1 MKWGLLVAKIHSS
14 IDSTIGNT
22 PLVRLNRTMPEGVDV
37 LAKVEYFNPAGS
49 VKDRIARQ
57 IIEAAEESGELK
69 PGGTIVEGTSGNTGI
84 ALAMVGASKGYK
96 VVLFM
101 PASMSKE
108 RRAILRAYGAELV
121 LTDPPLGMKG
131 AVAGAEEYVKS
142 HPDSVLARQFD
153 NAANVQAHVETTAEE
168 IWNDTDG
175 KVDIVVAGI
184 GTGGTITGVGQVLKS
199 RNPEIQIVAVEPVD
213 SPLLTEG
220 KAGPHIIQGIGAN
233 FVPSILDQS
242 VISEVI
248 DVEGDA
254 SLVASREAASE
265 EGLLVGISSGAALVA
280 AKEVA
285 SRPENA
291 GKTIV
296 VVLPDGGERYLSTK
310 LYEQYMD

>member
-1 MKWGLLVAKIHSS
+1 MATIHPS

-22 PLVRLNRTMPEGVDV
+22 PLVRLNRTMPEGVEV
-37 LAKVEYFNPAGS
+37 LAKMEYFNPAGS

-57 IIEAAEESGELK
+57 IIEAAQASGELK

-84 ALAMVGASKGYK
+84 ALAMVGAAKGYK

-142 HPDSVLARQFD
+142 NPGSVLARQFD

-175 KVDIVVAGI
+175 KVDIVIAGI

-280 AKEVA
+280 AKEIA

>member
-1 MKWGLLVAKIHSS
+1 MATIHPS

-22 PLVRLNRTMPEGVDV
+22 PLVRLNRTMPEGVEV
-37 LAKVEYFNPAGS
+37 LAKMEYFNPAGS

-57 IIEAAEESGELK
+57 IIEAAQASGELK

-84 ALAMVGASKGYK
+84 ALAMVGAAKGYK

-142 HPDSVLARQFD
+142 NPDSVLARQFD

-280 AKEVA
+280 AKEIA

>member
-1 MKWGLLVAKIHSS
+1 MATIHPS

-22 PLVRLNRTMPEGVDV
+22 PLVRLNRTMPEGVEV
-37 LAKVEYFNPAGS
+37 LAKMEYFNPAGS

-57 IIEAAEESGELK
+57 IIEAAQASGELK

-84 ALAMVGASKGYK
+84 ALAMVGAAKGYK

-108 RRAILRAYGAELV
+108 RRAILRAYGAKLV

-142 HPDSVLARQFD
+142 NPDSVLARQFD

-175 KVDIVVAGI
+175 KVDIVIAGI

>member
-1 MKWGLLVAKIHSS
+1 MATIHPS

-22 PLVRLNRTMPEGVDV
+22 PLVRLNRTMPEGVEV
-37 LAKVEYFNPAGS
+37 LAKMEYFNPAGS

-57 IIEAAEESGELK
+57 IIEAAEDSGELK

-84 ALAMVGASKGYK
+84 ALAMVGAAKGYK

-142 HPDSVLARQFD
+142 HPGSVLARQFD

-168 IWNDTDG
+168 IWRDTDG
-175 KVDIVVAGI
+175 NVDIVVAGI
-184 GTGGTITGVGQVLKS
+184 GTGGTVTGVGQVLKS

-213 SPLLTEG
+213 SPLLTQG
-220 KAGPHIIQGIGAN
+220 TAGPHIIQGIGAN
-233 FVPSILDQS
+233 FIPSILDQS

-280 AKEVA
+280 TKEVA

>member
-1 MKWGLLVAKIHSS
+1 MATIHPS

-22 PLVRLNRTMPEGVDV
+22 PLVRLNRTMPEGVEV
-37 LAKVEYFNPAGS
+37 LAKMEYFNPAGS

-57 IIEAAEESGELK
+57 IIEAAQDSGELK

-84 ALAMVGASKGYK
+84 ALAMVGAAKGYK

-142 HPDSVLARQFD
+142 HPGSVLARQFD

>member
-1 MKWGLLVAKIHSS
+1 M
-14 IDSTIGNT
+14 
-22 PLVRLNRTMPEGVDV
+22 
-37 LAKVEYFNPAGS
+37 
-49 VKDRIARQ
+49 
-57 IIEAAEESGELK
+57 
-69 PGGTIVEGTSGNTGI
+69 
-84 ALAMVGASKGYK
+84 
-96 VVLFM
+96 
-101 PASMSKE
+101 
-108 RRAILRAYGAELV
+108 
-121 LTDPPLGMKG
+121 
-131 AVAGAEEYVKS
+131 
-142 HPDSVLARQFD
+142 
-153 NAANVQAHVETTAEE
+153 
-168 IWNDTDG
+168 
-175 KVDIVVAGI
+175 DIVVAGI
-184 GTGGTITGVGQVLKS
+184 GTGGTVTGVGQVLKS

-213 SPLLTEG
+213 SPLLTQG
-220 KAGPHIIQGIGAN
+220 TAGPHIIQGIGAN
-233 FVPSILDQS
+233 FIPSILDQS

>member
-1 MKWGLLVAKIHSS
+1 MATIHPS

-22 PLVRLNRTMPEGVDV
+22 PLVRLNRTMPEGVEV
-37 LAKVEYFNPAGS
+37 LAKMEYFNPAGS

-57 IIEAAEESGELK
+57 IIEAAQASGELK

-84 ALAMVGASKGYK
+84 ALAMVGAAKGYK

-213 SPLLTEG
+213 SPLLTQG
-220 KAGPHIIQGIGAN
+220 TAGPHIIQGIGAN
-233 FVPSILDQS
+233 FIPSILDQS

-280 AKEVA
+280 TKEVA

>member
-1 MKWGLLVAKIHSS
+1 MATIHPS

-22 PLVRLNRTMPEGVDV
+22 PLVRLNRTMPEGVEV
-37 LAKVEYFNPAGS
+37 LAKMEYFNPAGS

-57 IIEAAEESGELK
+57 IIEAAEDSGELK

-84 ALAMVGASKGYK
+84 ALAMVGAAKGYK

-108 RRAILRAYGAELV
+108 RRAILRAHGAELV

-142 HPDSVLARQFD
+142 HPGSVLARQFD

-168 IWNDTDG
+168 IWRDTDG
-175 KVDIVVAGI
+175 NVDIVVAGI
-184 GTGGTITGVGQVLKS
+184 GTGGTVTGVGQVLKS

-213 SPLLTEG
+213 SPLLTQG
-220 KAGPHIIQGIGAN
+220 TAGPHIIQGIGAN
-233 FVPSILDQS
+233 FIPSILDQS

>member
-1 MKWGLLVAKIHSS
+1 MATIHPS

-22 PLVRLNRTMPEGVDV
+22 PLVRLNRTMPEGVEV
-37 LAKVEYFNPAGS
+37 LAKMEYFNPAGS

-57 IIEAAEESGELK
+57 IIEAAEDSGELK

-84 ALAMVGASKGYK
+84 ALAMVGAAKGYK

-142 HPDSVLARQFD
+142 HPGSVLARQFD

-168 IWNDTDG
+168 IWRDTDG
-175 KVDIVVAGI
+175 NVDIVVAGI
-184 GTGGTITGVGQVLKS
+184 GTGGTVTGVGQVLKS

-213 SPLLTEG
+213 SPLLTQG
-220 KAGPHIIQGIGAN
+220 TAGPHIIQGIGAN
-233 FVPSILDQS
+233 FIPSILDQS

-296 VVLPDGGERYLSTK
+296 VVLPDGGERYWSTK

>member
-1 MKWGLLVAKIHSS
+1 MATIHPS

-22 PLVRLNRTMPEGVDV
+22 PLVRLNRTMPEGVEV
-37 LAKVEYFNPAGS
+37 LAKMEYFNPAGS

-57 IIEAAEESGELK
+57 IIEAAEDSGELK

-84 ALAMVGASKGYK
+84 ALAMVGAAKGYK

-142 HPDSVLARQFD
+142 HPGSVLARQFG

-168 IWNDTDG
+168 IWRDTDG
-175 KVDIVVAGI
+175 NVDVVVAGI
-184 GTGGTITGVGQVLKS
+184 GTGGTVTGVGQVLKS

-213 SPLLTEG
+213 SPLLTQG
-220 KAGPHIIQGIGAN
+220 TAGPHIIQGIGAN
-233 FVPSILDQS
+233 FIPSILDQS

>member
-1 MKWGLLVAKIHSS
+1 MATIHPS

-22 PLVRLNRTMPEGVDV
+22 PLVRLNRTMPEGVEV
-37 LAKVEYFNPAGS
+37 LAKMEYFNPAGS

-57 IIEAAEESGELK
+57 IIEAAQASGELK

-84 ALAMVGASKGYK
+84 ALAMVGAAKGYK

-199 RNPEIQIVAVEPVD
+199 RNPELQIVAVEPVD
-213 SPLLTEG
+213 SPLRTEG

>member
-1 MKWGLLVAKIHSS
+1 MATIHPS

-22 PLVRLNRTMPEGVDV
+22 PLVRLNRTMPEGVEV
-37 LAKVEYFNPAGS
+37 LAKMEYFNPAGS

-57 IIEAAEESGELK
+57 IIEAAEDSGELK

-84 ALAMVGASKGYK
+84 ALAMVGAAKGYK

-142 HPDSVLARQFD
+142 HPGSVLARQFD

-168 IWNDTDG
+168 IWRDTDG
-175 KVDIVVAGI
+175 NVDIVVAGI
-184 GTGGTITGVGQVLKS
+184 GTGGTVTGVGQVLKS

>member
-1 MKWGLLVAKIHSS
+1 MATIHPS

-22 PLVRLNRTMPEGVDV
+22 PLVRLNRTMPEGVEV
-37 LAKVEYFNPAGS
+37 LAKMEYFNPAGS

-57 IIEAAEESGELK
+57 IIEAAQASGELK

-84 ALAMVGASKGYK
+84 ALAMVGAAKGYK

-142 HPDSVLARQFD
+142 NPDSVLARQFD

>member
-1 MKWGLLVAKIHSS
+1 MATIHPS

-22 PLVRLNRTMPEGVDV
+22 PLVRLNRTMPEGVEV
-37 LAKVEYFNPAGS
+37 LAKMEYFNPAGS

-57 IIEAAEESGELK
+57 IIEAAEDSGELK

-84 ALAMVGASKGYK
+84 ALAMVGAAKGYK

-142 HPDSVLARQFD
+142 HPGSVLARQFD

-168 IWNDTDG
+168 IWRDTDG
-175 KVDIVVAGI
+175 NVDIVVAGI
-184 GTGGTITGVGQVLKS
+184 GTGGTVTGVGQVLKS
-199 RNPEIQIVAVEPVD
+199 RNPEIQIVADEPVD
-213 SPLLTEG
+213 SPLLTQG
-220 KAGPHIIQGIGAN
+220 TAGPHIIQGIGAN
-233 FVPSILDQS
+233 FIPSILDQS

>member
-1 MKWGLLVAKIHSS
+1 MATIHPS

-22 PLVRLNRTMPEGVDV
+22 PLVRLNRTMPEGVEV
-37 LAKVEYFNPAGS
+37 LAKMEYFNPAGS

-57 IIEAAEESGELK
+57 IIEAAEDSGELK

-84 ALAMVGASKGYK
+84 ALAMVGAAKGYK

-142 HPDSVLARQFD
+142 HPGSVLARQFD

-168 IWNDTDG
+168 IWRDTDG
-175 KVDIVVAGI
+175 NVDVVVAGI
-184 GTGGTITGVGQVLKS
+184 GTGGTVTGVGQVLKS

>member
-1 MKWGLLVAKIHSS
+1 MATIHPS

-22 PLVRLNRTMPEGVDV
+22 PLVRLNRTMPEGVEV
-37 LAKVEYFNPAGS
+37 LAKMEYFNPAGS

-57 IIEAAEESGELK
+57 IIEAAEDSGELK

-84 ALAMVGASKGYK
+84 ALAMVGAAKGYK

-142 HPDSVLARQFD
+142 HPGSVLARQFD

-168 IWNDTDG
+168 IWRDTDG
-175 KVDIVVAGI
+175 NVDIVVAGI
-184 GTGGTITGVGQVLKS
+184 GTGGTVTGVGQVLKS

-213 SPLLTEG
+213 SPLLTQG
-220 KAGPHIIQGIGAN
+220 TAGPHIIQGIGAN
-233 FVPSILDQS
+233 FIPSILDQS

>member
-1 MKWGLLVAKIHSS
+1 MATIHPS

-22 PLVRLNRTMPEGVDV
+22 PLVRLNRTMPEGVEV
-37 LAKVEYFNPAGS
+37 LAKMEYFNPAGS

-57 IIEAAEESGELK
+57 IIEAAQDSGELK

-84 ALAMVGASKGYK
+84 ALAMVGAAKGYK

-142 HPDSVLARQFD
+142 HPGSVLARQFD

-175 KVDIVVAGI
+175 KVDIVIAGI

-254 SLVASREAASE
+254 SLVASREAASA

-280 AKEVA
+280 AKEIA

>member
-1 MKWGLLVAKIHSS
+1 MATIHPS

-22 PLVRLNRTMPEGVDV
+22 PLVRLNRTMPEGVEV
-37 LAKVEYFNPAGS
+37 LAKMEYFNPAGS

-57 IIEAAEESGELK
+57 IIEAAQDSGELK

-84 ALAMVGASKGYK
+84 ALAMVGAAKGYK

-142 HPDSVLARQFD
+142 HPGSVLARQFD

-175 KVDIVVAGI
+175 KADIVVAGI

-213 SPLLTEG
+213 SPLLTQG
-220 KAGPHIIQGIGAN
+220 TAGPHIIQGIGAN
-233 FVPSILDQS
+233 FIPSILDQS

>member
-1 MKWGLLVAKIHSS
+1 MATIHPS

-22 PLVRLNRTMPEGVDV
+22 PLVRLNRTMPEGVEV
-37 LAKVEYFNPAGS
+37 LAKMEYFNPAGS

-57 IIEAAEESGELK
+57 IIEAAQASGELK

-84 ALAMVGASKGYK
+84 ALAMVGAAKGYK

-142 HPDSVLARQFD
+142 HPGSVLARQFD

-213 SPLLTEG
+213 SPLLTQG
-220 KAGPHIIQGIGAN
+220 TAGPHIIQGIGAN
-233 FVPSILDQS
+233 FIPSILDQS

>member
-1 MKWGLLVAKIHSS
+1 MATIHPS

-22 PLVRLNRTMPEGVDV
+22 PLVRLNRTMPEGVEV
-37 LAKVEYFNPAGS
+37 LAKMEYFNPAGS

-57 IIEAAEESGELK
+57 IIEAAEDSGELK

-84 ALAMVGASKGYK
+84 ALAMVGAAKGYK

-142 HPDSVLARQFD
+142 HPGSVLARQFD

-168 IWNDTDG
+168 IWRDTDG
-175 KVDIVVAGI
+175 NVDIVVAGI
-184 GTGGTITGVGQVLKS
+184 GTGGTVTGVGQVLKS

-213 SPLLTEG
+213 SPLLTQG
-220 KAGPHIIQGIGAN
+220 TAGPHIIQGIGAN
-233 FVPSILDQS
+233 FIPSILDQS

-248 DVEGDA
+248 EVEGDA
-254 SLVASREAASE
+254 YLVASREAASE

>member
-1 MKWGLLVAKIHSS
+1 MATIHPS

-22 PLVRLNRTMPEGVDV
+22 PLVRLNRTMPEGVEV
-37 LAKVEYFNPAGS
+37 LAKMEYFNPAGS

-57 IIEAAEESGELK
+57 IIEAAEDSGELK

-84 ALAMVGASKGYK
+84 ALAMVGAAKGYK

-142 HPDSVLARQFD
+142 HPGSVLARQFD

-168 IWNDTDG
+168 IWGDTDG
-175 KVDIVVAGI
+175 NVDIVVAGI
-184 GTGGTITGVGQVLKS
+184 GTGGTVTGVGQVLKS

-213 SPLLTEG
+213 SPLLTQG
-220 KAGPHIIQGIGAN
+220 TAGPHIIQGIGAN
-233 FVPSILDQS
+233 FIPSILDQS

>member
-1 MKWGLLVAKIHSS
+1 MATIHPS

-22 PLVRLNRTMPEGVDV
+22 PLVRLNRTMPEGVEV
-37 LAKVEYFNPAGS
+37 LAKMEYFNPAGS

-57 IIEAAEESGELK
+57 IIEAAQASGELK

-84 ALAMVGASKGYK
+84 ALAMVGAAKGYK

-108 RRAILRAYGAELV
+108 RRAILRAHGAELV

-142 HPDSVLARQFD
+142 HPGSVLARQFD

-168 IWNDTDG
+168 IWRDTDG
-175 KVDIVVAGI
+175 NVDIVVAGI
-184 GTGGTITGVGQVLKS
+184 GTGGTVTGVG

-213 SPLLTEG
+213 SPLLTQG
-220 KAGPHIIQGIGAN
+220 TAGPHIIQGIGAN
-233 FVPSILDQS
+233 FIPSILDQS

>member
-1 MKWGLLVAKIHSS
+1 MATIHPS

-22 PLVRLNRTMPEGVDV
+22 PLVRLNRTMPEGVEV
-37 LAKVEYFNPAGS
+37 LAKMEYFNPAGS

-57 IIEAAEESGELK
+57 IIEAAEDSGELK
-69 PGGTIVEGTSGNTGI
+69 PGGTIDEGTSGNTGI
-84 ALAMVGASKGYK
+84 ALAMVGAAKGYK

-142 HPDSVLARQFD
+142 HPGSVLARQFD

-168 IWNDTDG
+168 IWRDTDG
-175 KVDIVVAGI
+175 NVDVVVAGI
-184 GTGGTITGVGQVLKS
+184 GTGGTVTGVGQVLKS

-213 SPLLTEG
+213 SPLLTQG
-220 KAGPHIIQGIGAN
+220 TAGPHIIQGIGAN
-233 FVPSILDQS
+233 FIPSILDQS

>member
-1 MKWGLLVAKIHSS
+1 MATIHPS

-22 PLVRLNRTMPEGVDV
+22 PLVRLNRTMPEGVEV
-37 LAKVEYFNPAGS
+37 LAKMEYFNPAGS

-57 IIEAAEESGELK
+57 IIEAAEDSGELK

-84 ALAMVGASKGYK
+84 ALAMVGAAKGYK

-101 PASMSKE
+101 PASMSTE

-142 HPDSVLARQFD
+142 HPGSVLARQFD

-168 IWNDTDG
+168 IWRDTDG
-175 KVDIVVAGI
+175 NVDIVVAGI
-184 GTGGTITGVGQVLKS
+184 GTGGTVTGVGQVLKS

-213 SPLLTEG
+213 SPLLTQG
-220 KAGPHIIQGIGAN
+220 TAGPHIIQGIGAN
-233 FVPSILDQS
+233 FIPSILDQS

>member
-1 MKWGLLVAKIHSS
+1 MATIHPS

-22 PLVRLNRTMPEGVDV
+22 PLVRLNRTMPEGVEV
-37 LAKVEYFNPAGS
+37 LAKMEYFNPAGS

-57 IIEAAEESGELK
+57 IIEAAEDSGELK

-84 ALAMVGASKGYK
+84 ALAMVGAAKGYK

-142 HPDSVLARQFD
+142 HPGSVLARQFD

-280 AKEVA
+280 AKEIA

>member
-1 MKWGLLVAKIHSS
+1 MATIHPS

-22 PLVRLNRTMPEGVDV
+22 PLVRLNRTMPEGVEV
-37 LAKVEYFNPAGS
+37 LAKMEYFNPAGS

-57 IIEAAEESGELK
+57 IIEAAQASGELK

-84 ALAMVGASKGYK
+84 ALAMVGAAKGYK

-280 AKEVA
+280 AKEIA
-285 SRPENA
+285 SRPDNA

>member
-1 MKWGLLVAKIHSS
+1 MATIHPS

-22 PLVRLNRTMPEGVDV
+22 PLVRLNRTMPEGVEV
-37 LAKVEYFNPAGS
+37 LAKMEYFNPAGS

-57 IIEAAEESGELK
+57 IIEAAEDSGELK

-84 ALAMVGASKGYK
+84 ALAMVGAAKGYK

-142 HPDSVLARQFD
+142 HPGSVLARQFD

>member
-1 MKWGLLVAKIHSS
+1 MATIHPS

-22 PLVRLNRTMPEGVDV
+22 PLVRLNRTMPEGVEV
-37 LAKVEYFNPAGS
+37 LAKMEYFNPAGS
-49 VKDRIARQ
+49 VKDRIARL
-57 IIEAAEESGELK
+57 IIEAAEDSGELK

-84 ALAMVGASKGYK
+84 ALAMVGAAKGYK

-142 HPDSVLARQFD
+142 HPGSVLARQFD

-168 IWNDTDG
+168 IWRDTDG
-175 KVDIVVAGI
+175 NVDIVVAGI
-184 GTGGTITGVGQVLKS
+184 GTGGTVTGVGQVLKS

-213 SPLLTEG
+213 SPLLTQG
-220 KAGPHIIQGIGAN
+220 TAGPHIIQGIGAN
-233 FVPSILDQS
+233 FIPSILDQS

>member
-1 MKWGLLVAKIHSS
+1 MATIHPS

-22 PLVRLNRTMPEGVDV
+22 PLVRLNRTMPEGVEV
-37 LAKVEYFNPAGS
+37 LAKMEYFNPAGS

-57 IIEAAEESGELK
+57 IIEAAEDSGELK

-84 ALAMVGASKGYK
+84 ALAMVGAAKGYK

-142 HPDSVLARQFD
+142 HPGSVLARQFD
-153 NAANVQAHVETTAEE
+153 NAANVEAHVETTAEE

-248 DVEGDA
+248 EVEGDA

>member
-1 MKWGLLVAKIHSS
+1 MATIHPS

-22 PLVRLNRTMPEGVDV
+22 PLVRLNRTMPEGVEV
-37 LAKVEYFNPAGS
+37 LAKMEYFNPAGS

-57 IIEAAEESGELK
+57 IIEAAQASGELK

-84 ALAMVGASKGYK
+84 ALAMVGAAKGYK

-280 AKEVA
+280 AKEIA

>member
-1 MKWGLLVAKIHSS
+1 MATIHPS

-22 PLVRLNRTMPEGVDV
+22 PLVRLNRTMPEGVEV
-37 LAKVEYFNPAGS
+37 LAKMEYFNPAGS

-57 IIEAAEESGELK
+57 IIEAAEDSGELK

-84 ALAMVGASKGYK
+84 ALAMVGAAKGYK

-142 HPDSVLARQFD
+142 NPDSVLARQFD

-175 KVDIVVAGI
+175 KVDIVIAGI

-280 AKEVA
+280 AKEIA

>member
-1 MKWGLLVAKIHSS
+1 MATIHPS

-22 PLVRLNRTMPEGVDV
+22 PLVRLNRTMPEGVEV
-37 LAKVEYFNPAGS
+37 LAKMEYFNPAGS

-57 IIEAAEESGELK
+57 IIEAAQASGELK

-84 ALAMVGASKGYK
+84 ALAMVGAAKGYK

-108 RRAILRAYGAELV
+108 RRAILRAYGAKLV

-142 HPDSVLARQFD
+142 NPDSVLARQFD